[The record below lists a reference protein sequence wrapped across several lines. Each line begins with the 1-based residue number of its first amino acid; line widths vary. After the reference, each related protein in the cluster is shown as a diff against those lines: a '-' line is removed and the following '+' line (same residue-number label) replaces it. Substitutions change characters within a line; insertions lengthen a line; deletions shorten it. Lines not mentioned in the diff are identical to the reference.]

1 MGRAIGKLVENKQSF
16 KHLLCEDEAM
26 EYLGSIVSK
35 ARKFAKEDMK
45 VALEELE
52 KILEGNE
59 AAAAQEGAEGDVK
72 QDSVLK
78 PSNAHGGKKA
88 KGKKAGK
95 AAKPKRS
102 SRRKKVE
109 SSSEEEEVS
118 DGLSELSEMEVDD
131 DEKENVN

>member
-1 MGRAIGKLVENKQSF
+1 MG
-16 KHLLCEDEAM
+16 
-26 EYLGSIVSK
+26 
-35 ARKFAKEDMK
+35 
-45 VALEELE
+45 EELE

-59 AAAAQEGAEGDVK
+59 AAAVQEGAEGEGDVK
-72 QDSVLK
+72 EDSVLK
-78 PSNAHGGKKA
+78 PSNTQGGKKA

-131 DEKENVN
+131 DEKENVNSPIAA